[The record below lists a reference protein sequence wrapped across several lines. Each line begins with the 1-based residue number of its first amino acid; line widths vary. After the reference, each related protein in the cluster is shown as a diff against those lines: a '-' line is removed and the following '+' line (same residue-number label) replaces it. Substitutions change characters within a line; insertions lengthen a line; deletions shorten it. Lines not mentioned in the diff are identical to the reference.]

1 MIQPIWLVI
10 THILLVALSFF
21 FCHFKTEHSIYS
33 SLFNSRLYSRE
44 ISALPS
50 GLLIISV
57 TSPALWRLSL
67 QLQLY
72 LTSLTCLSLS
82 LSPPLFFPS
91 PTDLLHLFSNYI
103 PLLGQY
109 WRLDHL
115 AFWPLVLSVCLSPLV
130 ESVDESMWLR
140 LGWFRRWRNRRIR
153 WMREREKKKRGRI
166 TRLWTMNTFLWN
178 VMCEFQ
184 GLSNLMSSSFFL

>member
-1 MIQPIWLVI
+1 MTAGCFAKAFLRCR
-10 THILLVALSFF
+10 LSVWYGINQYFSDDTTNLACNNSHSTCSPSL

-33 SLFNSRLYSRE
+33 SLFNSRLYSRK

-82 LSPPLFFPS
+82 LSPPLFFPIS
-91 PTDLLHLFSNYI
+91 HRLAPLILQLYSITGPILEAGPFSFLT
-103 PLLGQY
+103 PRSLCVS
-109 WRLDHL
+109 
-115 AFWPLVLSVCLSPLV
+115 FSLSQEC
-130 ESVDESMWLR
+130 
-140 LGWFRRWRNRRIR
+140 RRVHVPI
-153 WMREREKKKRGRI
+153 
-166 TRLWTMNTFLWN
+166 
-178 VMCEFQ
+178 
-184 GLSNLMSSSFFL
+184 

>member
-1 MIQPIWLVI
+1 MTAGCFAKAFL
-10 THILLVALSFF
+10 HCRLSVWYGMNQYFSDDTTNLACNNSHSTCSPFLF

-153 WMREREKKKRGRI
+153 WMRERKKTK
-166 TRLWTMNTFLWN
+166 TR
-178 VMCEFQ
+178 
-184 GLSNLMSSSFFL
+184 